1 MVSVV
6 FATLAATTAILGTP
20 VQAATPD
27 SGTSN
32 AYGINVRLLGGN
44 LLGPIPSVVL
54 GADGSEDGVSS
65 TLPLS
70 VPGLLTVNTLNADAN
85 STNFGQANE
94 TINASAGAEGL
105 AGLNGLSLFGPANPL
120 LNVDAIDTTCSSSAL
135 GSTGS
140 TTVAGLTIGGTTI
153 DIPNP
158 VPPNT
163 GLTAAELGPLA
174 TVITLTLNKQTTV
187 DQAGKTSI
195 DVIGLEI
202 TLLGTGPH
210 ATLAIDVAH
219 SACQAT
225 GPDIEAPPVVSS
237 IVPNFGP
244 AAGGNSVTI
253 TGTGFEAPGT
263 TGFTGGSTVTF
274 GAAGLATNVHVV
286 SPTEITATVPPDSGI
301 SVNTPVVVR
310 VANQFGSS
318 SGTGTASNTY
328 TYEVPPVIASVNG
341 IVPNTGPVPGGTAV
355 TITGSNF
362 NPGDTTTSVTFT
374 NPATGGTSAT
384 ATNVHVVNATTITA
398 VTPASP
404 IPFPGTG
411 PTDVTVT
418 DAGGTSA
425 NSPPVVYTYATF
437 NTNVSGINP
446 TAGPVAGGTTVTI
459 TGNGFTTA
467 TSVHFGTAAATSF
480 HINSD
485 TSITAVS
492 PASPLASPGNGPVDV
507 TVTTPL
513 GTSPT
518 VVQDV
523 FTYELAP
530 TILSVNGIV
539 PNSGPTAGG
548 TAVTITGTNFVATDA
563 TTAVHFGSTLAT
575 QTTVTST
582 TTITA
587 VSPAGAAGPV
597 TVTVTDAGGTSNGV
611 TFTYIP
617 APVITANGINPDSG
631 PTAGGQTVTIT
642 GTNLG
647 TTGTTTVFFGG
658 LTGNQAS
665 NVVVNGAG
673 TSLTAVTPPGIA
685 GTVNVI
691 VVTAGGDSNTETYQY
706 IPLPTIGLNGLNP
719 AFGPVGGGTPVTMTG
734 QGLNDITAVTFTP
747 FASFTTCGAGSFVP
761 ATTFSAGNGTTSTV
775 TTPDFTPGPGPAV
788 VCVTAAGGTAAAA
801 ELFTFEGT
809 PVIAANGI
817 NPDQGPTTGGTPVTI
832 TGSGFGQGDP
842 NTHVIFGGTAQATDV
857 VVVSP
862 TEITAITPASPLPAP
877 GVGPVP
883 VIVSDSGGPSNS
895 ENFTYVAA
903 PTVSGIS
910 PTSGPT
916 QGGEPVTIKGTNL
929 CNPISVMFGNNTA
942 TITNVSTDCTTLTVT
957 EPPGAI
963 GTVPVVVT
971 TQGGP
976 ARSPENFTYIGP
988 GYWMSASDGG
998 VFAFGS
1004 AQFYGSMGGKPL
1016 NQPIVA
1022 MADTPDHGGYWLF
1035 AADGG
1040 VFAFGDANF
1049 DGSVPGV
1056 LGPEHRTLNCPIVAA
1071 EAAPDGSG
1079 YRMFACDGGVFDFGS
1094 ALFEGSLPGEHIT
1107 PPAPIA
1113 SATAYPFGSTSSGD
1127 DAGYWLVDSLGD
1139 VYSFANAPAT
1149 IGQGPGQVSAFVE
1162 TLATTPDGNG
1172 YWMFQRNGDV
1182 APFGDAGFFGE
1193 VTFPLNAPVVFGQ
1206 PTSNAKGYWEF
1217 ASDGGVFT
1225 FGNAPFEGSLGSI
1238 VLNKPING
1246 AIAFGYS

>member
-1 MVSVV
+1 MVGIVI
-6 FATLAATTAILGTP
+6 ATVAATTALVGTP
-20 VQAATPD
+20 AQATTPD

-44 LLGPIPSVVL
+44 LLGPIPSVQL
-54 GADGSEDGVSS
+54 GADGSQDGVSS
-65 TLPLS
+65 TLPVS
-70 VPGLLTVNTLNADAN
+70 VPGLLTANTLNADAN
-85 STNFGQANE
+85 STNFGQATE

-105 AGLNGLSLFGPANPL
+105 AGLNGISLFGPSNPL

-140 TTVAGLTIGGTTI
+140 TTVVGLSIGGSTI
-153 DIPNP
+153 NIPSP

-174 TVITLTLNKQTTV
+174 NVITLTLNKQTTV
-187 DQAGKTSI
+187 NQAGKTSI

-219 SACQAT
+219 SFCQAT
-225 GPDIEAPPVVSS
+225 GSDIEAPAVVSS
-237 IVPNFGP
+237 ITPNFGP
-244 AAGGNSVTI
+244 KAGGTNVTI
-253 TGTGFEAPGT
+253 TGTGFQPT
-263 TGFTGGSTVTF
+263 STVRF
-274 GAAGLATNVHVV
+274 GAAGLATNVDVV
-286 SPTEITATVPPDSGI
+286 SPTEITATSPPDAGI
-301 SVNTPVVVR
+301 SVNTPVVVQ
-310 VANQFGSS
+310 VSNQFGVGS
-318 SGTGTASNTY
+318 TTPTAGNTF
-328 TYEVPPVIASVNG
+328 TYEVPPTIAAVNG
-341 IVPNTGPVPGGTAV
+341 IVPNTGPVAGGTPV
-355 TITGSNF
+355 TITGTNF
-362 NPGDTTTSVTFT
+362 NPGDTSTAVTLT
-374 NPATGGTSAT
+374 NPATGGTAAN
-384 ATNVHVVNATTITA
+384 ATNVVVVNSTTITA

-411 PTDVTVT
+411 PTDVTVS
-418 DAGGTSA
+418 DAGGTSS
-425 NSPPVVYTYATF
+425 NSPPVVFTYAIF
-437 NTNVSGINP
+437 DTNVTGISPN
-446 TAGPVAGGTTVTI
+446 AGPVAGGTTVTI
-459 TGNGFTTA
+459 TGNGFNTA

-480 HINSD
+480 HVNSD
-485 TSITAVS
+485 SSITAVS
-492 PASPLASPGNGPVDV
+492 PASPLASPGTGPVDV

-513 GTSPT
+513 GTSPI
-518 VVQDV
+518 VVQDE

-530 TILSVNGIV
+530 TIAGVNGIV
-539 PNSGPTAGG
+539 PNQGPTSGG
-548 TAVTITGTNFVATDA
+548 TAVTITGTNFVALPA
-563 TTAVHFGSTLAT
+563 TTTVLFGSTPAT
-575 QTTVTST
+575 NVVVTST

-587 VSPAGAAGPV
+587 VSPPGAAGPV
-597 TVTVTDAGGTSNGV
+597 SVTVSDAGGTSNGV

-647 TTGTTTVFFGG
+647 STGTTTVFFGG

-673 TSLTAVTPPGIA
+673 TSLTAVTPPGNP
-685 GTVNVI
+685 GLVNVI
-691 VVTAGGDSNTETYQY
+691 VVTAGGDSNTETYNY
-706 IPLPTIGLNGLNP
+706 IPLPTIGVNGLNP
-719 AFGPVGGGTPVTMTG
+719 AFGPVAGGTNVTMTG
-734 QGLNDITAVTFTP
+734 QGLSGITAVTFTP
-747 FASFTTCGAGSFVP
+747 FGSFTTCGAGSFVP
-761 ATTFSAGNGTTSTV
+761 ATTFSAGNGTTATV
-775 TTPDFTPGPGPAV
+775 TTPDFTPGPGQAV
-788 VCVTAAGGTAAAA
+788 VCVTAAGGTAPAQ
-801 ELFTFEGT
+801 ELFTFEGA
-809 PVIAANGI
+809 PVIGANGI

-832 TGSGFGQGDP
+832 TGSGFGPGDP
-842 NTHVIFGGTAQATDV
+842 STHVTFGGAQATDV
-857 VVVSP
+857 VVVSA

-877 GVGPVP
+877 GTGPVP
-883 VIVSDSGGPSNS
+883 VVVSDVGGSSNS
-895 ENFTYVAA
+895 ENFTYVAV

-910 PTSGPT
+910 PTSGPV

-929 CNPISVMFGNNTA
+929 CNPINVMFGSNSA
-942 TITNVSTDCTTLTVT
+942 TITNVSTDCTTITVT
-957 EPPGAI
+957 EPPGQI

-1022 MADTPDHGGYWLF
+1022 MADTPDHQGYWLF

-1056 LGPEHRTLNCPIVAA
+1056 LGPEHRTLNCAIVAA

-1107 PPAPIA
+1107 PPGPIA
-1113 SATAYPFGSTSSGD
+1113 SATAYPFGTTSSGD

-1139 VYSFANAPAT
+1139 VYSFANAPST
-1149 IGQGPGQVSAFVE
+1149 IGQGPGFVSDFVE

-1182 APFGDAGFFGE
+1182 AHFGDAGFFGE

-1206 PTSNAKGYWEF
+1206 PTSNAQGYWEF
-1217 ASDGGVFT
+1217 AADGGVFT
-1225 FGNAPFEGSLGSI
+1225 FGDAPFEGSLGGT

-1246 AIAFGYS
+1246 AIAFGFS

>member
-1 MVSVV
+1 MGVV
-6 FATLAATTAILGTP
+6 VATVAATTAIASGP
-20 VQAATPD
+20 AQAATPD
-27 SGTSN
+27 TGTSN

-44 LLGPIPSVVL
+44 LLGPIPTVQL

-105 AGLNGLSLFGPANPL
+105 AGLNGLSLFGPSNPL
-120 LNVDAIDTTCSSSAL
+120 LNVDAINTTCSSSAL

-153 DIPNP
+153 DIPGS

-174 TVITLTLNKQTTV
+174 SIITLTLNKQTTV
-187 DQAGKTSI
+187 NEAGNTSI
-195 DVIGLEI
+195 DVVGLEI
-202 TLLGTGPH
+202 TVLGTGSH

-219 SACQAT
+219 SFCQAT
-225 GPDIEAPPVVSS
+225 GSDIEAPPVVSS
-237 IVPNFGP
+237 ITPNFGP

-274 GAAGLATNVHVV
+274 GAAGQAANVDVV
-286 SPTEITATVPPDSGI
+286 SSTEITATVPPDTGI

-310 VANQFGSS
+310 VNNQFGQS
-318 SGTGTASNTY
+318 SGTATAGNTY
-328 TYEVPPVIASVNG
+328 TYEVPPEIAAVNG
-341 IVPNTGPVPGGTAV
+341 IVPNTGPVAGGTPV
-355 TITGSNF
+355 TITGTNF
-362 NPGDTTTSVTFT
+362 NPGDTTTSVSFT
-374 NPATGGTSAT
+374 NPVTGGTTAT
-384 ATNVHVVNATTITA
+384 ATNVVVVNSTTITA
-398 VTPASP
+398 DTPASP

-411 PTDVTVT
+411 PTDVTVS
-418 DAGGTSA
+418 DAGGTSN
-425 NSPPVVYTYATF
+425 NSPPVVFTYAIF
-437 NTNVSGINP
+437 NTQVTGISP

-459 TGNGFTTA
+459 TGVGFTTA
-467 TSVHFGTAAATSF
+467 TAVHFGTAAATSF
-480 HINSD
+480 TVNSN

-492 PASPLASPGNGPVDV
+492 PASPLASPGTGPVDV
-507 TVTTPL
+507 TVSTPL
-513 GTSPT
+513 GTSPI
-518 VVQDV
+518 VVQDE

-530 TILSVNGIV
+530 TIASVNGIV
-539 PNSGPTAGG
+539 PNQGPTGGG

-563 TTAVHFGSTLAT
+563 TTAVLFGTTPAT
-575 QTTVTST
+575 DVQVTST

-597 TVTVTDAGGTSNGV
+597 TVTVSDAGGTSNGV

-617 APVITANGINPDSG
+617 APVITANGIVPDSG

-647 TTGTTTVFFGG
+647 STGTTTVFFGG

-673 TSLTAVTPPGIA
+673 TSLTAVTPPGNP
-685 GTVNVI
+685 GLVNVI
-691 VVTAGGDSNTETYQY
+691 VVTAGGDSNTETYNY
-706 IPLPTIGLNGLNP
+706 IPLPTIGVNGLNP
-719 AFGPVGGGTPVTMTG
+719 AFGPVAGGTNVTMTG
-734 QGLNDITAVTFTP
+734 QGLSGITAVTFTP
-747 FASFTTCGAGSFVP
+747 FGSFTTCGAGSFVP
-761 ATTFSAGNGTTSTV
+761 ATTFSAGNGTTATV
-775 TTPDFTPGPGPAV
+775 TTPDFTPGPGQAV
-788 VCVTAAGGTAAAA
+788 VCVTAAGGTAPAQ
-801 ELFTFEGT
+801 ELFTFEGA
-809 PVIAANGI
+809 PVIGANGI

-832 TGSGFGQGDP
+832 TGSGFGPGDP
-842 NTHVIFGGTAQATDV
+842 STHVTFGGAQATDV
-857 VVVSP
+857 VVVST

-877 GVGPVP
+877 GTGPVP
-883 VIVSDSGGPSNS
+883 VIVSDVGGSSNS
-895 ENFTYVAA
+895 ESFTYVAV

-910 PTSGPT
+910 PTSGPV

-929 CNPISVMFGNNTA
+929 CNPINVMFGNNSA
-942 TITNVSTDCTTLTVT
+942 TITNVSTDCTTITVT
-957 EPPGAI
+957 EPPGQI

-1016 NQPIVA
+1016 NKPIVA
-1022 MADTPDHGGYWLF
+1022 MADTPDHQGYWLF
-1035 AADGG
+1035 ASDGG

-1056 LGPEHRTLNCPIVAA
+1056 LDPQHRSLNCPIVAA

-1107 PPAPIA
+1107 PPGPIA
-1113 SATAYPFGSTSSGD
+1113 SATAYPFGTTSSGD

-1139 VYSFANAPAT
+1139 VYSFANAPST
-1149 IGQGPGQVSAFVE
+1149 IGQGPGFVSDFVE

-1182 APFGDAGFFGE
+1182 AHFGDAGFFGE

-1206 PTSNAKGYWEF
+1206 PTSNAQGYWEF
-1217 ASDGGVFT
+1217 AADGGVFT
-1225 FGNAPFEGSLGSI
+1225 FGDAPFEGSLGSL

-1246 AIAFGYS
+1246 AIAFGFS